1 MVSGWNKN
9 CGNIDEHS
17 MNPEQTNNTSAM
29 PQRCGNRSWDSRLVG
44 FTLIELL
51 VVISIIGILAS
62 LVLSVSGA
70 VSRKARESRIRSE
83 MNRLVTL
90 IDNYKA
96 RLGTYPPS
104 NERLVVSPPATRAQL
119 AGLNQLYYELS
130 GTVFKV
136 DTFIPIGREA
146 QAGLGAAQITSIF
159 GVDGFANSARNPRD
173 VRVSTAFKPSER
185 KMVKEGA
192 SVFESLAVPLAV
204 ASGDRVP
211 PSVLLLTAADG
222 TKVYPWFY
230 DPSSTNRF
238 NAETY
243 DLWAEVV
250 IGKNITR
257 ISNWEPRSVVIGKVP

>member
-1 MVSGWNKN
+1 MR
-9 CGNIDEHS
+9 
-17 MNPEQTNNTSAM
+17 
-29 PQRCGNRSWDSRLVG
+29 QRRGKQSSSSRLVG

-70 VSRKARESRIRSE
+70 VLRKARESRIRSE
-83 MNRLVTL
+83 MSRLVSL
-90 IDNYKA
+90 IENYKS

-104 NERLVVSPPATRAQL
+104 NEALLGLPSNALPEARDQL
-119 AGLNQLYYELS
+119 AAVNQLYYELS

-136 DTFIPIGREA
+136 AGTLGTFTPIGREA
-146 QAGLGAAQITSIF
+146 QSALNADEITFKFS
-159 GVDGFANSARNPRD
+159 VDGFANSARSPRD
-173 VRVSTAFKPSER
+173 VRISSSFKASER
-185 KMVKEGA
+185 KLVVEKGG
-192 SVFESLAVPLAV
+192 FETLAVPLVV
-204 ASGDRVP
+204 AAGDRVP
-211 PSVLLLTAADG
+211 PNVILLTGKNPKTGQPDG

-230 DPSSTNRF
+230 DPSSANRF

-243 DLWAEVV
+243 DLWAKVV